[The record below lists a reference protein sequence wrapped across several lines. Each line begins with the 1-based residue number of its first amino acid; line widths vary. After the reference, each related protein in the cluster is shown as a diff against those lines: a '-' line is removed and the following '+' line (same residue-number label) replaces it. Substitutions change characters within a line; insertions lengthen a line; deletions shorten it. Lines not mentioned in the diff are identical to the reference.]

1 MSRHYAVSGLRPV
14 LTGAMSKVIE
24 FPSPMNGRITQLM
37 VRIAASN
44 PDGDATFD
52 VNINDVTVYASPSD
66 RAKIVSGQ
74 TTGVSIIDK
83 EVVVNDMITV
93 DLDAAPLGGISGL
106 YVILQLDDSPTVTQ
120 YIENIYQQAVR
131 RVATGLELST
141 AITNLT
147 NGCNAGS
154 TLTATGT
161 LLTLVFGSSEYTTSF
176 GATNAAYLEDL
187 YQAVLGR
194 PSDAGGKAYWIAQL
208 VGGMT
213 RATLLSAFNT
223 SIEHVNQRVIGWCP
237 QVLPLTN
244 AIQIQGVGIN
254 ATAPTTGQ
262 LWQFNGSQWIPTTID
277 VLTKIFDFKPSV
289 RVATTTTLPAYT
301 RSGNTLTG
309 NSNGA
314 LSAQDGVTLVV
325 NDPILVKNES
335 GGNQPYNGAYILTQ
349 VGDGSHPFIL
359 TRRDDADSSVE
370 VTAGMF
376 VGVEEG
382 TANADTFWWLT
393 TNNPITLGTTAL
405 TFTQF
410 GASGSPTGSAGGDLT
425 GTYPNPTLAATAV
438 TPATYGDA
446 THVGQFTVDQKG
458 RITAA
463 SSVTIT
469 GGGGGSTDEVF
480 QTEDDGFD
488 ASSLDAKWTQST
500 TGTAPTMAYNPK
512 EARSCAL
519 AKFAANGAA
528 YFDQVWVPGSADFSF
543 TAKFYHFGTSAVQLI
558 QLGVWDSTVVTGIR
572 LNLYRHSGGYYD
584 LQYVEEPG
592 DVGLL
597 DTTYGNADLG
607 VRGKIYLHIQRV
619 SGTWTILYSFN
630 GVAWRQVNTSSKS
643 FTVGKVRI
651 GFDANGATAKNRM
664 AIDWIRR
671 DWFFW

>member
-83 EVVVNDMITV
+83 EVVINDMITV

-120 YIENIYQQAVR
+120 YITNIYQQALR
-131 RVATGLELST
+131 RVPTGLELST
-141 AITNLT
+141 ATTNLT

-194 PSDAGGKAYWIAQL
+194 PSDAGGKAYWVAQL

-254 ATAPTTGQ
+254 GTAPTTGQ

-277 VLTKIFDFKPSV
+277 VLTKIFDFKDSV
-289 RVATTTTLPAYT
+289 RVASTANVNVSSAPA
-301 RSGNTLTG
+301 SI
-309 NSNGA
+309 
-314 LSAQDGVTLVV
+314 DGVTLTSGDRV
-325 NDPILVKNES
+325 LLKNQTTGS
-335 GGNQPYNGAYILTQ
+335 QNGIYIFNGT
-349 VGDGSHPFIL
+349 SAAM
-359 TRRDDADSSVE
+359 TRSTDADSSAE
-370 VTAGMF
+370 VTAGLTTA
-376 VGVEEG
+376 VEEG

-405 TFTQF
+405 VFTQF
-410 GASGSPTGSAGGDLT
+410 GASGSPTGSAGGDLA

-463 SSVTIT
+463 SSVAIS
-469 GGGGGSTDEVF
+469 GGSGSTDEVF

-488 ASSLDAKWTQST
+488 SSSLNAKWTRT
-500 TGTAPTMAYNPK
+500 TGGTAPTSVYNDPS
-512 EARSCAL
+512 ARSCAL
-519 AKFAANGAA
+519 AKFGTADGSVV
-528 YFDQVWVPGSADFSF
+528 YTQPFVPGSADFSI
-543 TAKFYHFGTSAVQLI
+543 TAKFHLSPNTAAQLVNLRVTDSAV
-558 QLGVWDSTVVTGIR
+558 VDGIR
-572 LNLYRHSGGYYD
+572 VAAYRHGSGNLTLQLLELQSGGGGFTN
-584 LQYVEEPG
+584 LIEITETVAMGAIP
-592 DVGLL
+592 
-597 DTTYGNADLG
+597 
-607 VRGKIYLHIQRV
+607 IYLHIQRV
-619 SGTWTILYSFN
+619 SGTWTILYGWS
-630 GVAWRQVNTSSKS
+630 GIGWISKPISSAAWTSTKS
-643 FTVGKVRI
+643 FTVAKI
-651 GFDANGATAKNRM
+651 NFELSQAGATTKSRIAC
-664 AIDWIRR
+664 DWFRR